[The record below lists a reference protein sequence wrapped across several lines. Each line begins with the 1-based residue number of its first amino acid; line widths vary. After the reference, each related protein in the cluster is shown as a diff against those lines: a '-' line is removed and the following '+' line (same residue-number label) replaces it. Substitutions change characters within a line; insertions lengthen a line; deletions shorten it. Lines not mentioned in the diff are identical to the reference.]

1 MEKPAVLYLVIPCYQ
16 EEEALPETARQT
28 SGKLQSLLARGMIA
42 AESRILFVN
51 DGSSDRTWEQICAL
65 HRDNPKVF
73 DGLCL
78 AHNAGHQ
85 NALLAGLMA
94 AKDRCDIAISMDA
107 DLQDDIDAI
116 DRMIEAYYA
125 GNEVVYGVRSSR
137 KTDTLF
143 KRMSAR
149 LFYRLMQGMGTE
161 IVYDHADFRLMSRR
175 VLTELAEYHE
185 VNLFLRGL
193 VPTIGF
199 QSTTVSYQ
207 RKERMA
213 GESKYPLRKMVR
225 FAAEGITSFSVKPLK
240 LIISLGFLMVHVS
253 LIAFIWAFVNKFMGN
268 TVPGW
273 SSTVCSIWLIGGMQL
288 LCMGIVGE
296 YVGKIYAEVKH
307 RPRYI
312 IAEDLHEDPEHQ
324 TGS

>member
-116 DRMIEAYYA
+116 DRMIDAYYA
-125 GNEVVYGVRSSR
+125 GNEIVYGVRSSR

-240 LIISLGFLMVHVS
+240 PDRFHLG
-253 LIAFIWAFVNKFMGN
+253 
-268 TVPGW
+268 
-273 SSTVCSIWLIGGMQL
+273 VCQ
-288 LCMGIVGE
+288 
-296 YVGKIYAEVKH
+296 
-307 RPRYI
+307 
-312 IAEDLHEDPEHQ
+312 
-324 TGS
+324 